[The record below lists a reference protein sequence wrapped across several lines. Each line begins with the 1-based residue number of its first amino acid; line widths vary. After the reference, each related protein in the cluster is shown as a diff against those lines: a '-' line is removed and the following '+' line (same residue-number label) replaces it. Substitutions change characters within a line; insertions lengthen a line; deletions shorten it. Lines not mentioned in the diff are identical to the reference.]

1 MSVSYFQ
8 VQSGVGGRR
17 NCDNQ
22 GRVSQNKN
30 IFPPLYF
37 VSNCLIF
44 RIHSFLLNILIIFVY
59 RMATWQS
66 WSRKR
71 ELLTEVDSGSNI
83 EEHTDVTAT
92 RDTEE
97 VVENVV
103 TVTEFHQVII

>member
-1 MSVSYFQ
+1 
-8 VQSGVGGRR
+8 
-17 NCDNQ
+17 
-22 GRVSQNKN
+22 
-30 IFPPLYF
+30 
-37 VSNCLIF
+37 
-44 RIHSFLLNILIIFVY
+44 
-59 RMATWQS
+59 MATWQS